1 MVIKMETKGNWS
13 KLFVDPEFSGEAQ
26 MGMYYRSM
34 KLGQFIKETEA
45 KGYQII
51 GIKVDE
57 SNNCEFY
64 FVNHNENNENN
75 ETDRDSIEEEL

>member
-26 MGMYYRSM
+26 TGMYYRSM

-64 FVNHNENNENN
+64 FVNNTGDVDNSE
-75 ETDRDSIEEEL
+75 DPEEGEFE